1 MQKKINRALFKCSPE
16 IQALIVFI
24 IALFLFGLVQRY

>member
-1 MQKKINRALFKCSPE
+1 MQKKIPQMLFKCSPE

-24 IALFLFGLVQRY
+24 IALFLFGFIQNI

>member
-1 MQKKINRALFKCSPE
+1 MQKKIPQMLFKCSNE

-24 IALFLFGLVQRY
+24 IALFLFGFIQNI

>member
-1 MQKKINRALFKCSPE
+1 MQKKIQRALFKCSPE

-24 IALFLFGLVQRY
+24 ITLFLFGFIQRY